1 MTEAVSEATADAP
14 LFSVIIPTHERPA
27 MLAEA
32 VASVLGQTLV
42 DWELIVVDDGSP
54 TKPELRADP
63 RIRMLTNAES
73 RGPAASRNRGIEVAT
88 GHFLAF
94 LDDDDVWVPQR
105 LERALAA
112 HGEADVVVCA
122 PGRLGSDEVGAWH
135 QGQGRP
141 HDWILDGTNPNIGAT
156 TIRRT
161 ISPLFDPTYPA
172 GEDLDWWLTVT
183 AATDRVAYLDD
194 PDWLWRRHAGARHG
208 IGTERRIEGQKLL
221 MSRHAGYFRRHPRA
235 RAFRWRRIGLLSL
248 ALRRRDDALVAAAK
262 SLWARPGSG
271 GLKLLVKSLQE
282 LPAAR
287 TR

>member
-1 MTEAVSEATADAP
+1 MTEAVSEAAADAP
-14 LFSVIIPTHERPA
+14 QFSVIIPTYDRPV
-27 MLAEA
+27 MLTEA
-32 VASVLGQTLV
+32 VASVLSQTLA

-54 TKPELRADP
+54 TRPELPEDP
-63 RIRMLTNAES
+63 RIRMLSNAES
-73 RGPAASRNRGIEVAT
+73 LGPAASRNRGIEAAT
-88 GHFLAF
+88 GQYLAF

-105 LERALAA
+105 LARALAV
-112 HGEADVVVCA
+112 HDEADVVVCA
-122 PGRLGSDEVGAWH
+122 PGRLGAAEVGAWH
-135 QGQGRP
+135 RGQGRP

-156 TIRRT
+156 SIRRALC
-161 ISPLFDPTYPA
+161 PLFDATYPA

-183 AATDRVAYLDD
+183 AATDRVAYLEDA
-194 PDWLWRRHAGARHG
+194 DWLWRRHAGARHG

-221 MSRHAGYFRRHPRA
+221 MSRHADYFRRHPRA

-248 ALRRRDDALVAAAK
+248 ALRRRDDALLAAAK
-262 SLWARPGSG
+262 SLLARPGSG